1 MGLVCR
7 FGGVGHVVGCP
18 EDPAARDGS
27 RGQPGARLTVLAR
40 NEQLCHV
47 QCEGDHAGEDQQPTG
62 RPQHHY
68 GGTGERQVACTKQ
81 KSEDRKIDCRRDKRR
96 NPDRYT
102 EPKSEIEDI
111 AEAKEDRQPDD
122 SSHDHSDS
130 PDNCYRTRRPP
141 ETLHHRRMATTS
153 PSHQVN
159 SYARGT
165 R

>member
-102 EPKSEIEDI
+102 EPKSEMRTLP
-111 AEAKEDRQPDD
+111 KPKRNV
-122 SSHDHSDS
+122 S
-130 PDNCYRTRRPP
+130 PTTVPMITVTVRTIVTGLDALRKLFTTGAWLPP
-141 ETLHHRRMATTS
+141 APH
-153 PSHQVN
+153 
-159 SYARGT
+159 T